1 MFILSFLLM
10 LPGCGKNKAVY
21 RAYDEARAAALAD
34 PGPAPGSWRPDVKVQ
49 LSGKLM
55 DELISVVLAER
66 GEFSEEIRV
75 SAATLQ
81 PRAVVKSLVLGESD
95 ACKTCLAI
103 DLDLSGTLDWSAG
116 VLGSGEVD
124 YTARV
129 AFDASFEAKKG
140 PKRWKVFAK
149 PRDVRSVRLSVSGWS
164 GAVKNVAEAPL
175 KKWLDE
181 NFVSQIQPIEVATF
195 GTDSIPLRA
204 MRVRPVRKGLAIEML
219 SSVPNPGRVAVPD
232 AQLKGGFIAW
242 VSADT
247 VVRYA
252 AAESFELG
260 PQDYDIVGEPRGF
273 SLDKQRFSLDLRL
286 WKVGGAGWWRDY
298 TVGGKLGVR
307 KDAIKLIAD
316 DVQEGEK
323 SKGAAI
329 ADPLFFLGEG
339 IVAKKMEEAFAMSL
353 PNVIQQRAAGMA
365 TLTRIG
371 GVRGVGEV
379 IEVNGRI
386 EFIDTSGSG
395 RGKSKSKKRPGGKR
409 RPQ

>member
-1 MFILSFLLM
+1 VFILSFLLL

-34 PGPAPGSWRPDVKVQ
+34 PGPAPGSWKPDVKVQ
-49 LSGKLM
+49 LSGKLV

-66 GEFSEEIRV
+66 GEFTEEIKV
-75 SAATLQ
+75 SAATLKPQ
-81 PRAVVKSLVLGESD
+81 VVVESLVVGESE

-103 DLDLSGTLDWSAG
+103 DMDLSGTLDWSAG

-129 AFDASFEAKKG
+129 ALDASFEAKKG

-181 NFVSQIQPIEVATF
+181 NFVSKIQPIEVAAF
-195 GTDSIPLRA
+195 GTESIPLRA

-232 AQLKGGFIAW
+232 AQIKGGFIAW
-242 VSADT
+242 VSSDS

-252 AAESFELG
+252 AAEAFEMG
-260 PQDYDIVGEPRGF
+260 PQDYDIVGEPRGL
-273 SLDKQRFSLDLRL
+273 SVDKQRFVLDLRL

-298 TVGGKLGVR
+298 SVLGKLGVR
-307 KDAIKLIAD
+307 KKAIKLLAD

-323 SKGAAI
+323 SKGAAM
-329 ADPLFFLGEG
+329 ADPLYFLGEG
-339 IVAKKMEEAFAMSL
+339 IVARKMEEAFAVSL
-353 PNVIQQRAAGMA
+353 PNIIQQKVGGMA

-371 GVRGVGEV
+371 GVRGVGDV
-379 IEVNGRI
+379 LEVNGRI
-386 EFIDTSGSG
+386 EFIEPSSGG
-395 RGKSKSKKRPGGKR
+395 RGKSKSKKRPGGKQ
-409 RPQ
+409 RP